1 MSKGCGSTRSLLQK
15 TNVLILY
22 IQEVKARKEH
32 LLMELEQEISDLE
45 QECEG
50 IIRKIKKLKETIE
63 HFKGP
68 QPSVETNFDISHPS
82 NEELNID
89 MSKNTRNSKNQRDV
103 SSRLPRFMK
112 PTMSSHHR
120 IGLNKHIPV
129 SNKTKPPVPPKRRP
143 SSVYAE
149 SVRLPVNAVTW
160 QSERSLE
167 CSISMTSDMNWAK
180 VQF

>member
-50 IIRKIKKLKETIE
+50 IIRKIKKLKEIIE

-112 PTMSSHHR
+112 
-120 IGLNKHIPV
+120 
-129 SNKTKPPVPPKRRP
+129 
-143 SSVYAE
+143 
-149 SVRLPVNAVTW
+149 
-160 QSERSLE
+160 
-167 CSISMTSDMNWAK
+167 
-180 VQF
+180 